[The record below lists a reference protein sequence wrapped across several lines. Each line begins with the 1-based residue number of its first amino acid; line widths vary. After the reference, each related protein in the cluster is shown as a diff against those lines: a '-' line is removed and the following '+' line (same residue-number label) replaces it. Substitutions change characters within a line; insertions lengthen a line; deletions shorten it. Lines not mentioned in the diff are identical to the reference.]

1 MKGNVQSCS
10 IGRDWTDLYMAAI
23 FEDDKEKILSRV
35 ARAEE
40 AVAARAAELSET
52 DGTQIRERKAV
63 ENAIYFLRLLRKIE
77 GCPASS
83 CEQSLQFNPSVA
95 QMHP

>member
-1 MKGNVQSCS
+1 MKGTLQSFS
-10 IGRDWTDLYMAAI
+10 IAGDWRDLYMAAI

-35 ARAEE
+35 AKAEE
-40 AVAARAAELSET
+40 AVAARAAELFET

-77 GCPASS
+77 GCPAPS

-95 QMHP
+95 QMPQ

>member
-1 MKGNVQSCS
+1 MKGSVQSCS
-10 IGRDWTDLYMAAI
+10 MGGDWRDLYMAAI

-40 AVAARAAELSET
+40 AVAVRAAELLEA
-52 DGTQIRERKAV
+52 DGTQTRERKAV

-77 GCPASS
+77 GCPTSS
-83 CEQSLQFNPSVA
+83 CEHALQFNPAAA
-95 QMHP
+95 QMHQ